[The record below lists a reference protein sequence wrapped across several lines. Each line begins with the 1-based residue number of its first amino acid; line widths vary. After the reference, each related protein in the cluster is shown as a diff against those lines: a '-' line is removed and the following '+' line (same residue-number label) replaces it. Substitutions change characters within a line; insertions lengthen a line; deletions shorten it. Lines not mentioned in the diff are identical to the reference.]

1 MSGISYTPKQS
12 DVFENRYK
20 FSTGV
25 RVSRLDDSFLQ
36 ERAKLNP
43 IRQDL
48 HKRLDLNKSFKTAK
62 EFYDHA
68 VSQRKHLSI
77 GNNTTG
83 GLEIKKDHIGFSLAP
98 VQDYEATIPTKEEGF
113 TIENRYFRNSPFNG
127 AKFKD
132 EDGQIISIKDAN
144 SSPWDRT
151 EFDLQSERLTQKKDR
166 TSIFYAGRPDTLE
179 RAELL
184 GIDMFLNELATQKR
198 GVVKNGDKIEFHYI
212 VDSLTNPTAGLSKW
226 RQRIPLAPQALDER
240 ASLKWEQEALKKL
253 YASDEPL
260 EVDFKGTKYQVLLRP
275 MHVHNTV
282 SCLGT
287 YQFFNDKGRELE
299 NSINEAS
306 YENLI
311 NYYKNL
317 ENLPQRQKN
326 FGDEIVKILES
337 AKKKSTDIEVH
348 RRVAMIDMLAKI
360 CNLPIA
366 HHCKSVVD
374 RTSGAASVSIVN
386 QLVFDEKFL
395 SSISSFDEILKNEE
409 YKEYYLRAMQ
419 TQLSVSGDLR
429 TAVDPS
435 GRLNC
440 KRLLPAFMWRS
451 SPDTQAHGF
460 LPLLPDRALKEFTV
474 AQRIINFAKQ
484 IFAFLISPLTYC
496 LLGLPVIKPTWIK
509 HNKAFDLES
518 AALSENGTR
527 PLLEGP
533 HNKRLKDSLTS
544 STIFGKKKKA
554 LNDFNIDVIDVVRKK
569 AWPLFSLLSL
579 KEQKELYPANLKNE
593 GSFSLDL
600 EELYTGND
608 SQPLDKD
615 IERANYTFDGENVS
629 FSDSQGERVH
639 NREVYNK
646 LKSKIVELSQ
656 NDQLKEKYLEEI
668 LTQRFLAL
676 VRTHL
681 RKEHFVDLRPTELS
695 YNFSSSKECVTVSIQ
710 AEVTDL
716 FIFSEDEP
724 KKLGNYNFT
733 IRFPFDHKEKATVEY
748 KKTEI
753 V

>member
-1 MSGISYTPKQS
+1 MSGISDTPKQS
-12 DVFENRYK
+12 DVFEKRYQ

-25 RVSRLDDSFLQ
+25 KVSRFEDSFLQ
-36 ERAKLNP
+36 ERAMLNP
-43 IRQDL
+43 IRQAL
-48 HKRLDLNKSFKTAK
+48 HKRLDLKKSFGTAK
-62 EFYDHA
+62 EFYDHT
-68 VSQRKHLSI
+68 VLQRKLHSI

-98 VQDYEATIPTKEEGF
+98 VQDYEATIPTEEEEGF

-127 AKFKD
+127 AKFTD
-132 EDGQIISIKDAN
+132 EDGQAVCIKNAN

-151 EFDLQSERLTQKKDR
+151 EFDLQSERLTQKKDG

-179 RAELL
+179 RAKLL
-184 GIDMFLNELATQKR
+184 GIDMFLNELATKKR
-198 GVVKNGDKIEFHYI
+198 KGVVDKGDTIEFHYI

-226 RQRIPLAPQALDER
+226 RQLPLAPQALDER
-240 ASLKWEQEALKKL
+240 ASLKWEQEALNKL
-253 YASDEPL
+253 YASNEPL
-260 EVDFKGTKYQVLLRP
+260 EVDFEGKKYQVLLRP

-306 YENLI
+306 YHKLI
-311 NYYKNL
+311 NYYKEL
-317 ENLPQRQKN
+317 KNLPPRLKN
-326 FGDEIVKILES
+326 FGDEIVQILES
-337 AKKKSTDIEVH
+337 AKKSTDIEVH

-386 QLVFDEKFL
+386 QLVYDEKFL
-395 SSISSFDEILKNEE
+395 SSIPSFDQILKDNE
-409 YKEYYLRAMQ
+409 YKEYYLKAMQ

-484 IFAFLISPLTYC
+484 IFLFLISPLTC
-496 LLGLPVIKPTWIK
+496 LVGLPVIKPTWIK

-518 AALSENGTR
+518 DALSEKGTR

-544 STIFGKKKKA
+544 STIFGKKRRT
-554 LNDFNIDVIDVVRKK
+554 LNDFNIDVVRKK
-569 AWPLFSLLSL
+569 AWPLFNLLSL

-593 GSFSLDL
+593 GRFSLDL
-600 EELYTGND
+600 EEFYTASD
-608 SQPLDKD
+608 SHKLDTD
-615 IERANYTFDGENVS
+615 IRRSNYTFDGSPVTFRN
-629 FSDSQGERVH
+629 SQEKERVH
-639 NREVYNK
+639 DPEVYNR
-646 LKSKIVELSQ
+646 LKSKIDELGQNSSQ
-656 NDQLKEKYLEEI
+656 QKKYLEEI

-676 VRTHL
+676 LATHL

-695 YNFSSSKECVTVSIQ
+695 YNFSSSEKCVTVSIQ
-710 AEVTDL
+710 AGVRDL
-716 FIFSEDEP
+716 FSSSEDEQ
-724 KKLGNYNFT
+724 KKLEDYDFT
-733 IRFPFDHKEKATVEY
+733 IRFPFDHKEKATVKY
-748 KKTEI
+748 KKNSS
-753 V
+753 

>member
-1 MSGISYTPKQS
+1 MSGISDTPKQS
-12 DVFENRYK
+12 DVFEKRYQ

-25 RVSRLDDSFLQ
+25 RVSRLEDSFLQ

-43 IRQDL
+43 IRQAL

-62 EFYDHA
+62 EFYDYA
-68 VSQRKHLSI
+68 VSQRKLHSI

-98 VQDYEATIPTKEEGF
+98 VQDYEATIPTEKEGF

-127 AKFKD
+127 AKFQD
-132 EDGQIISIKDAN
+132 EDGRTVCIKNAN

-151 EFDLQSERLTQKKDR
+151 EFDLQSERLTQKKDG

-179 RAELL
+179 RAKLL
-184 GIDMFLNELATQKR
+184 GIDMFLNELATGKR
-198 GVVKNGDKIEFHYI
+198 KGVVEMGEKFEFHYI

-226 RQRIPLAPQALDER
+226 RQLPLAPQALDER
-240 ASLKWEQEALKKL
+240 ASLKWEQEALNEL
-253 YASDEPL
+253 YKSNEPL
-260 EVDFKGTKYQVLLRP
+260 EVEFEGKKHQVLLRP

-306 YENLI
+306 YQKLI
-311 NYYKNL
+311 NFYKKL
-317 ENLPQRQKN
+317 ENLPPRLKN
-326 FGDEIVKILES
+326 FGDEIVEILGS
-337 AKKKSTDIEVH
+337 AKKSTDIEVH

-386 QLVFDEKFL
+386 QLVFDGKFL
-395 SSISSFDEILKNEE
+395 SSISSFDQILKNNE
-409 YKEYYLRAMQ
+409 YKEYYLKAKQ

-451 SPDTQAHGF
+451 SPDDQAHGF

-484 IFAFLISPLTYC
+484 ILLFLISPLTY
-496 LLGLPVIKPTWIK
+496 LVGLPIIKPTWIK

-518 AALSENGTR
+518 FALSENGTR

-544 STIFGKKKKA
+544 STIFGKKRRT
-554 LNDFNIDVIDVVRKK
+554 LNEFNIDVVRKK
-569 AWPLFSLLSL
+569 AWPLFDLLSL
-579 KEQKELYPANLKNE
+579 KEQKELYSANLKDE
-593 GSFSLDL
+593 GGFSLDL
-600 EELYTGND
+600 EEFYTLSD
-608 SQPLDKD
+608 SQKLDLD
-615 IERANYTFDGENVS
+615 IQRSDYTFDGSPVTVLNSQDKKVS
-629 FSDSQGERVH
+629 HDLKVYER
-639 NREVYNK
+639 
-646 LKSKIVELSQ
+646 LKSKIDELGQ
-656 NDQLKEKYLEEI
+656 DNPQQKKYLEEI
-668 LTQRFLAL
+668 LTQRYLAL
-676 VRTHL
+676 VRTHMG
-681 RKEHFVDLRPTELS
+681 KEHFVDFRPKNLS
-695 YNFSSSKECVTVSIQ
+695 YNFSSSEKCVTVSFQ
-710 AEVTDL
+710 AEIYNSL
-716 FIFSEDEP
+716 IFFEDDP
-724 KKLGNYNFT
+724 KKLSDYNFT
-733 IRFPFDHKEKATVEY
+733 IRFPFNHKEKATVEY